1 MRTRSLSLVVLLLV
15 LAAVGCGDKEPAKTP
30 ETSSSPP
37 TDPTSTPAT
46 TGSTAAADPPAKPR
60 KPFEIYSSCTDVVT
74 VVFGADPK
82 AANVGK
88 RTIAPSSSIE
98 GARDADGNQVV
109 WLLDTNGEPLI
120 KVHVSRGM
128 KKVEI
133 GKSCRTLD
141 AK

>member
-1 MRTRSLSLVVLLLV
+1 MRSITSMIFVAALVAVAV
-15 LAAVGCGDKEPAKTP
+15 VGCGDKEPAKAP
-30 ETSSSPP
+30 DTSS
-37 TDPTSTPAT
+37 TSTPSTSEPPSTAS
-46 TGSTAAADPPAKPR
+46 STAAAEPAKPR

-74 VVFGADPK
+74 VAFGADPK

-98 GARDADGNQVV
+98 GPRDADGNQVV
-109 WLLDTNGEPLI
+109 WLLDTNSEPLI